1 MRWGLSNREIADKLN
16 ININTVKSHTKNL
29 FSKLR
34 VKSRTQA
41 ILATMDDL

>member
-1 MRWGLSNREIADKLN
+1 MASKLR

-29 FSKLR
+29 FSKLG

-41 ILATMDDL
+41 VLKGLG